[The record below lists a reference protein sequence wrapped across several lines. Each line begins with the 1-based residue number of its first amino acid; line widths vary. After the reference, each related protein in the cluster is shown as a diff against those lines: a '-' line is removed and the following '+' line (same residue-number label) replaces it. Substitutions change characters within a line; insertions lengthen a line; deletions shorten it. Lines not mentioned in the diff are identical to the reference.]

1 MGSTKDNILKKIKSV
16 KTRSIF
22 FTEDFR
28 EFGSPAAVK
37 TALHRLVQN
46 KVLHR
51 LGRGIYAKPN
61 YSKFIN
67 KETLPSFEKI
77 AVAIAQRDNA
87 RIIPTGSYALNALG
101 LSTQVPMRIVY
112 LTDGT
117 PRRIK
122 VGNTTILFKR
132 TSPRNLSYRGEL
144 STLVIQALK
153 AIGNSNITD
162 DEEKKLIGFLKKEN
176 YNNLK
181 HDIALAPQWI
191 SEILAK
197 ALPI

>member
-1 MGSTKDNILKKIKSV
+1 MANTKNKIENKIKSAKP
-16 KTRSIF
+16 KTIL

-51 LGRGIYAKPN
+51 LGRGIYAKAE
-61 YSKFIN
+61 YSKFID
-67 KETLPSFEKI
+67 KEILPSFEEV

-87 RIIPTGSYALNALG
+87 RIIPTGSYALYALG
-101 LSTQVPMRIVY
+101 LSTQIPMKIVY

-117 PRRIK
+117 PRKIEIGK
-122 VGNTTILFKR
+122 AVILFKR

-144 STLVIQALK
+144 STLVVQALK
-153 AIGNSNITD
+153 EIGNGNITD
-162 DEEKKLIGFLKKEN
+162 DEEKKLIGFLKKGN
-176 YNNLK
+176 YNKLK
-181 HDIALAPQWI
+181 HDIAIAPQWI
-191 SEILAK
+191 SEIMAK
-197 ALPI
+197 ALPL